1 MCDSNKC
8 VTGATCFKL
17 FLILKKC
24 TSSTEE
30 QKAAKNLKLSEKR
43 AAELPDIREKR
54 LLDVRERRKAKR
66 QKFLSERQDSQE
78 PRLDDQKNACN
89 IGSSELTV
97 ATRVKHSLEPQHVC
111 ENEIMN
117 EAEGKREANRQ
128 HMINNRRIEYDK
140 EMEEIEE
147 TNRVRM
153 AQILLGND
161 EDQEEMLNLRQSNEA
176 QNHTEMVIV
185 ETEEEQQH
193 RLEYL
198 AQNRSNKVT
207 KTHQVAQ
214 KLLKN
219 EDSVPVHH
227 SGKMDEICNYCGARH
242 FKGEKASDQK
252 FSICCSKGK
261 VILPPPK
268 GCPELLYHL
277 FTNNHPKSPHF
288 IKMIRN
294 YNNALAFA
302 SMGAQ
307 IDYLPG
313 RGPYCFRIHGQMY
326 HDTTAVRYQNEDSLN
341 HPAPKYAQLYFI
353 DSTQANQ
360 FRSNNHANGRCDP
373 FLMAQLD
380 SLLRQCNPYA
390 VVYKNMRQMKT
401 EEDLLDE
408 MEGRMPMEIDFH
420 NDRRTQDER
429 RYNSPTPEEIAV
441 VFKSIDGAPPENRD
455 IRGHLLIPQRGN
467 RFIRID
473 TQKPMCDPMTYP
485 LLFPNGEARV
495 VRDAAENTGPD
506 FVEPEL
512 KPEDSLHIDP
522 DAPVL
527 RRSNRRSRIT
537 QCEYYSSR
545 MSIRG
550 YFNAALYGG
559 PLTQQWTVDSYVKVE
574 ANQVKYL
581 QTHQADLHVTQY
593 NGLMDYLNT
602 RAESEK

>member
-1 MCDSNKC
+1 M
-8 VTGATCFKL
+8 
-17 FLILKKC
+17 
-24 TSSTEE
+24 
-30 QKAAKNLKLSEKR
+30 
-43 AAELPDIREKR
+43 
-54 LLDVRERRKAKR
+54 KR

-78 PRLDDQKNACN
+78 PRLDDQK
-89 IGSSELTV
+89 
-97 ATRVKHSLEPQHVC
+97 
-111 ENEIMN
+111 MN

-128 HMINNRRIEYDK
+128 QMINDRRIESDK
-140 EMEEIEE
+140 EMEENEE

-176 QNHTEMVIV
+176 QNHAEIVIV

-227 SGKMDEICNYCGARH
+227 CGKMDEICNYCGARH
-242 FKGEKASDQK
+242 FKGEKASDRK

-268 GCPELLYHL
+268 DCPELLYHL

-307 IDYLPG
+307 IDHLPG

-353 DSTQANQ
+353 DSTQANE
-360 FRSNNHANGRCDP
+360 FRSNNPANGRCDP

-390 VVYKNMRQMKT
+390 VVYKNMRQMET
-401 EEDLLDE
+401 EEDLLAE
-408 MEGRMPMEIDFH
+408 MEGRIPMEIGMIIH

-429 RYNSPTPEEIAV
+429 RYNSPTAEEIAV
-441 VFKSIDGAPPENRD
+441 FFKSIDGAPPENRD

-473 TQKPMCDPMTYP
+473 T
-485 LLFPNGEARV
+485 
-495 VRDAAENTGPD
+495 
-506 FVEPEL
+506 
-512 KPEDSLHIDP
+512 
-522 DAPVL
+522 
-527 RRSNRRSRIT
+527 
-537 QCEYYSSR
+537 
-545 MSIRG
+545 
-550 YFNAALYGG
+550 
-559 PLTQQWTVDSYVKVE
+559 
-574 ANQVKYL
+574 
-581 QTHQADLHVTQY
+581 
-593 NGLMDYLNT
+593 
-602 RAESEK
+602 